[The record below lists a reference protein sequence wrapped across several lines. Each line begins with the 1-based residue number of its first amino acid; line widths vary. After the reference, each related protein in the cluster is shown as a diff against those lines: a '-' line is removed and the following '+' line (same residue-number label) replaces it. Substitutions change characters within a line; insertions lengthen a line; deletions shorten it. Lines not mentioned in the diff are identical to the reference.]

1 MALDRI
7 FFDARFIRWDHHDGI
22 SRFSTGLVD
31 ALSRRIKVTALISDK
46 RQLLRLPKGIDHA
59 LINDPTHPSELW
71 VASKINKLG
80 ARFVFSPMQTMGSWG
95 RRYKLVLTLHDL
107 IYYNHPKPPPGFNP
121 VIRIAWRLFHSWYWP
136 QRLILGRADAVA
148 TVSLTTRALIE
159 KHGLS
164 KKPLEVIYNAA
175 GSFLHDYEHS
185 VPVARP
191 RNKQKLVY
199 MGSFMD
205 YKNVE
210 LLIAGLALLPKY
222 ELHLMSKIDD
232 HRRAE
237 LIALAG
243 NCASRLVF
251 HDGVSEAEYHKAIDS
266 AVALVTASRDEGF
279 GIPLVESMSRGVPV
293 VVSDIPIFR
302 EIGGE
307 AASFFDVDSA
317 ESFAAAVM
325 ALDSNPEWMRRSR
338 ASLEQAGR
346 FNWDRSAAALIQ
358 LAERLTQKS

>member
-22 SRFSTGLVD
+22 SRFSTGLVT

-46 RQLLRLPKGIDHA
+46 RQLLRLPKGIEHA
-59 LINDPTHPSELW
+59 LINEPTHPSELW
-71 VASKINKLG
+71 VARKLNKLG

-121 VIRIAWRLFHSWYWP
+121 IIRFAWRVFHAWYWP

-159 KHGLS
+159 RHSLS
-164 KKPLEVIYNAA
+164 KKPVEVIYNAA
-175 GSFLHDYEHS
+175 GSFLHDYEHT
-185 VPVARP
+185 VPTSRP
-191 RNKQKLVY
+191 RGKQTLVY

-210 LLIAGLALLPKY
+210 LLIAGLDLLPSY
-222 ELHLMSKIDD
+222 ELHLMSKIEDD
-232 HRRAE
+232 RRAE
-237 LIALAG
+237 LTALAG
-243 NCASRLVF
+243 ENAARVVF
-251 HDGVSEAEYHKAIDS
+251 HDGVSEAEYHRAIDS

-293 VVSDIPIFR
+293 IVSDIPIFR
-302 EIGGE
+302 EIGGA
-307 AASFFDVDSA
+307 AASFFDVDSS
-317 ESFAAAVM
+317 ESFARAVKE
-325 ALDSNPEWMRRSR
+325 LGTNPEWLRRSR
-338 ASLEQAGR
+338 ASLEQAAR

-358 LAERLTQKS
+358 LAERLT